1 VPVVLLQ
8 GAKPLVYHADDLIL
22 IIKAAGTA
30 GDTALIAD
38 AWARLQRD
46 VQQKPTTAASS
57 SGYQSTAQSNSNVDQ
72 KTGKPSPAAFK
83 AVVKAYVDCKD
94 FGKVL
99 QLIADLEKVYG
110 NTRATSVYGGL
121 SFLPIDELRKEED
134 IAAVFTQ
141 LKARKVC
148 VILFGV
154 CEFCGL
160 CDYEVHFAAMLS
172 AAESCGPALLWLRA
186 SGAVMLAGCELFA
199 GEKHMQTASITICSG
214 IAMVY
219 SQVVLLSSF
228 IGSGL
233 YCCPMPLQS
242 LEST

>member
-1 VPVVLLQ
+1 VALPLLTTLAMLAHLSVVLLQ

-57 SGYQSTAQSNSNVDQ
+57 TGYQSTAQSNSNVDQ

-148 VILFGV
+148 VIVSGGR
-154 CEFCGL
+154 EFCGL
-160 CDYEVHFAAMLS
+160 CDYEVCFAAMLL
-172 AAESCGPALLWLRA
+172 AAESCGPTLLWLRTYELRCDAGWLRA
-186 SGAVMLAGCELFA
+186 SCKVFA
-199 GEKHMQTASITICSG
+199 GKTHANSHDTCRHRHDQKPVYTA
-214 IAMVY
+214 V
-219 SQVVLLSSF
+219 
-228 IGSGL
+228 
-233 YCCPMPLQS
+233 P
-242 LEST
+242 